1 MSQRTKLRAGA
12 LAAVSMLAAAT
23 FVMGC
28 AGAEDFEIANATV
41 EESPLGGEALV
52 QRKRDLDRAYRDLV
66 HFNAT
71 LASLVDRQDSH
82 SIVLFDDFLST
93 YLGEYLDPL
102 LRPQWQ
108 SRHAELAGV
117 DASLRFAKA
126 ELLIQMRYPRR
137 VQEAIDEIE
146 ERFSGRDSLLIEY
159 PIGRQGTLGDGLE
172 ILRDR
177 KWKG

>member
-1 MSQRTKLRAGA
+1 MLRAKA
-12 LAAVSMLAAAT
+12 LAAAVTLAVAT
-23 FVMGC
+23 LVFGC
-28 AGAEDFEIANATV
+28 AGAEDLEIANAKV

-66 HFNAT
+66 HFNTT
-71 LASLVDRQDSH
+71 LASLVDRQDSA
-82 SIVLFDDFLST
+82 SIVLFDDFLAT

-126 ELLIQMRYPRR
+126 ELLVQMRYPRR

-146 ERFSGRDSLLIEY
+146 ERFEGRDALLIEY

-172 ILRDR
+172 ILKDR

>member
-1 MSQRTKLRAGA
+1 MTIRRLSSLALLLGLAGTLA
-12 LAAVSMLAAAT
+12 LGSL
-23 FVMGC
+23 GC
-28 AGAEDFEIANATV
+28 AGAEPIDMDAAVRNEA
-41 EESPLGGEALV
+41 PLGGEALV
-52 QRKRDLDRAYRDLV
+52 QRKHDLERAHRDLL
-66 HFNAT
+66 HFHAT
-71 LASLVDRQDSH
+71 LTSLVDRHDSR
-82 SIVLFDDFLST
+82 SISLFDGFLAA

-102 LRPQWQ
+102 LRSEWQ

-137 VQEAIDEIE
+137 VQQTIDDIE
-146 ERFSGRDSLLIEY
+146 RRYKGRDALLIEY

-172 ILRDR
+172 MLRDR

>member
-1 MSQRTKLRAGA
+1 MKRRVHARILATACVA
-12 LAAVSMLAAAT
+12 LLGLA
-23 FVMGC
+23 C
-28 AGAEDFEIANATV
+28 AGANDYERLGAAVNEV
-41 EESPLGGEALV
+41 PLGGEALV
-52 QRKRDLDRAYRDLV
+52 QRQHDLNRAYRDLL
-66 HFNAT
+66 HFHASLT
-71 LASLVDRQDSH
+71 SLVDRRDSR
-82 SIVLFDDFLST
+82 SIGLFDDFLAT

-108 SRHAELAGV
+108 SKHVELAAV

-137 VQEAIDEIE
+137 VQQTIDEIE
-146 ERFSGRDSLLIEY
+146 RRFSGREALLIEY